1 MTQQQELAWA
11 CRLLRLKL
19 STHNQ
24 APFSKAQLAISVEL
38 FGCFMHSVF
47 SNIRTAARSGL
58 PLVQWLAAEL
68 RQQQQE
74 EGEESEGRV
83 WLTEQELACSN
94 GRAANT
100 QVLCPELALHHLLSD
115 PPRARPLPIAAA

>member
-1 MTQQQELAWA
+1 
-11 CRLLRLKL
+11 
-19 STHNQ
+19 
-24 APFSKAQLAISVEL
+24 
-38 FGCFMHSVF
+38 MHSVF

-58 PLVQWLAAEL
+58 PLVQWLAAGL
-68 RQQQQE
+68 RQQGDQ
-74 EGEESEGRV
+74 EESEGRV